1 MKHFNHQVNVPSTY
15 TGQCMIAGII
25 HCYEDGM
32 LHNND
37 GPAIK
42 SFTGHKEWWFNGKRH
57 RLNGPAIITSF
68 GLEKFYIE
76 GKEFT
81 KQDYLND
88 NRTQNYKLTQIL
100 TLD

>member
-1 MKHFNHQVNVPSTY
+1 MKHFSHQIKVPNDY
-15 TGQCMIAGII
+15 TGQCMIADIL

-32 LHNND
+32 LHNDN
-37 GPAIK
+37 GPAVK
-42 SFTGHKEWWFNGKRH
+42 SFSGHREWYCYDKLH
-57 RLNGPAIITSF
+57 RLDGPAIITSF